1 MSVFGCEARPAPI
14 ILITHL
20 SLFKQIVQLNLLFV
34 HISSHLELFKHI
46 SNISFKLFSS
56 ITPIVGSSSRTRIS
70 MIRTINKTIQEGE
83 TAVIPGKVLSD
94 GELTVKKA
102 IVAAYQFSD
111 TAKEKI
117 NKTGKAINLTQL
129 MKDNPKAQNVRIF
142 G

>member
-1 MSVFGCEARPAPI
+1 MTKRTGPTSLALKKLI
-14 ILITHL
+14 IETKKLGVKEKSPFWKTISEEL
-20 SLFKQIVQLNLLFV
+20 SKPTR
-34 HISSHLELFKHI
+34 KR
-46 SNISFKLFSS
+46 
-56 ITPIVGSSSRTRIS
+56 RTVN
-70 MIRTINKTIQEGE
+70 IRTINKTIQEGE
-83 TAVIPGKVLSD
+83 TAVIPGNVLSD